1 MNNTKREL
9 IRRTLQNLAESHA
22 ATIELM
28 EQTLLLIGEELGID
42 AVTFWNARRSTVLNP
57 TVERLFQVDPERLQV
72 VFHGRSCELGDTL
85 FRLLQ
90 RLAKRPNTY
99 VTHEDL
105 LVDAWDGRRSE
116 AAIRSAVKRLKQT
129 LRRQGL
135 ADLADAIDGSR
146 SGRYRL
152 RVDS

>member
-1 MNNTKREL
+1 MNSIKRDL
-9 IRRTLQNLAESHA
+9 IRRTLQSLAESHA
-22 ATIELM
+22 ATNELM
-28 EQTLLLIGEELGID
+28 ERALALVGEELAID
-42 AVTFWNARRSTVLNP
+42 AVAYWKARTATAAHP
-57 TVERLFQVDPERLQV
+57 AIDRLFHVDPDRLQV
-72 VFHGRSCELGDTL
+72 VFQGKACELGDTL

-105 LVDAWDGRRSE
+105 LVDVWDGRRSE

-135 ADLADAIDGSR
+135 AELADAVDGSR
-146 SGRYRL
+146 PGRYRL
-152 RVDS
+152 RVEQ